1 MDFNLFELL
10 PADAGVKAIKVVL
23 VVIIGLLFFQL
34 LAFIV
39 GKIISNG
46 KSKHF
51 QMIIRRVIIYGGVI
65 LILFIVFKILGANLG
80 ALFGA
85 AGVVGIVLGI
95 ASQTSIG
102 NIISGIF
109 LISERSFEIG
119 DLVRVGDKLGVVDS
133 IDLLSIKL
141 KTMDNLLIRIPN
153 QTIITTELTNIT
165 RYPIRR
171 MEILVSVAYKE
182 DLRKVTQVLNSIVTN
197 NPLCLDEPEPLIL
210 YKNFGDSGIDI
221 QLGLWFEKTKYK
233 DLRNSIFI
241 DIKEAFD
248 KANIEIPFPH
258 ISLYSGEV
266 SKPFALN
273 LNKLPNSEGNNLKSS
288 E

>member
-1 MDFNLFELL
+1 MDFNLSEIL
-10 PADAGVKAIKVVL
+10 PADAGTKAIKIIL
-23 VVIIGLLFFQL
+23 IVVIGILFIQIM
-34 LAFIV
+34 AFIA
-39 GKIISNG
+39 GKIVSKG
-46 KSKHF
+46 KSKHLK
-51 QMIIRRVIIYGGVI
+51 MIVRRAIVYSGFVIIALLVLKSLGVE
-65 LILFIVFKILGANLG
+65 AG

-85 AGVVGIVLGI
+85 AGVMGIILGI

-109 LISERSFEIG
+109 LVSERSFEIG

-141 KTMDNLLIRIPN
+141 KTLDNLLIRIPN
-153 QTIITTELTNIT
+153 QTIISTELTNIT

-171 MEILVSVAYKE
+171 MEVIVSVAYKE
-182 DLRKVTQVLNSIVTN
+182 DLRRVTQVLNEVLAN
-197 NPLCLDEPEPLIL
+197 NHLCLDEPEPLIIF
-210 YKNFGDSGIDI
+210 KEFADSGINI

-258 ISLYSGEV
+258 ISLYTGEN
-266 SKPFALN
+266 SKPLKVDF
-273 LNKLPNSEGNNLKSS
+273 NKLP
-288 E
+288 

>member
-1 MDFNLFELL
+1 MDFNISELL
-10 PADAGVKAIKVVL
+10 PADAGEKAIKVILIAVIGIS
-23 VVIIGLLFFQL
+23 VVQL
-34 LAFIV
+34 LAFIA
-39 GKIISNG
+39 GKIVGSG
-46 KSKHF
+46 KSKHLK
-51 QMIIRRVIIYGGVI
+51 MIVRRAIVYTGFI
-65 LILFIVFKILGANLG
+65 LIVLLILKTLGVQAG

-85 AGVVGIVLGI
+85 AGVMGIVLGI

-109 LISERSFEIG
+109 LVSERSFEIG

-141 KTMDNLLIRIPN
+141 KTLDNLLIRIPN
-153 QTIITTELTNIT
+153 QTIISTELTNIT

-171 MEILVSVAYKE
+171 MEVIVSVAYKE
-182 DLRKVTQVLNSIVTN
+182 DLRRVTQVLNEVLAN
-197 NPLCLDEPEPLIL
+197 NHLCLDEPEPLVIF
-210 YKNFGDSGIDI
+210 KDFGDSGINI

-258 ISLYSGEV
+258 ISLYTGED
-266 SKPFALN
+266 SKPLKME
-273 LNKLPNSEGNNLKSS
+273 LNKLS
-288 E
+288 

>member
-1 MDFNLFELL
+1 MEFNIAEMI
-10 PADAGVKAIKVVL
+10 PVDAGEKAIKVIL
-23 VVIIGLLFFQL
+23 VALVGMLFVQL
-34 LAFIV
+34 IAFVV
-39 GKIISNG
+39 GKIISKG
-46 KSKHF
+46 KSKHL
-51 QMIIRRVIIYGGVI
+51 QMIFRRAIIYSGVI
-65 LILFIVFKILGANLG
+65 LIIFVIFQIIGVKAG

-85 AGVVGIVLGI
+85 AGVMGIVLGI

-102 NIISGIF
+102 NIVSGIF
-109 LISERSFEIG
+109 LVSERSFEIG

-141 KTMDNLLIRIPN
+141 KTLDNLLVRIPN

-171 MEILVSVAYKE
+171 MEVLVSVAYKE
-182 DLRKVTQVLNSIVTN
+182 DLRKVMQVLNEVVTN
-197 NPLCLDEPEPLIL
+197 NLLCLDEPEPLIL
-210 YKNFGDSGIDI
+210 LKNFGDSGIDI

-233 DLRNSIFI
+233 DFRNSIFI

-258 ISLYSGEV
+258 ISLYSGEA
-266 SKPFALN
+266 SKPFKMDF
-273 LNKLPNSEGNNLKSS
+273 NKNP
-288 E
+288 

>member
-1 MDFNLFELL
+1 L
-10 PADAGVKAIKVVL
+10 GIKA
-23 VVIIGLLFFQL
+23 
-34 LAFIV
+34 
-39 GKIISNG
+39 S
-46 KSKHF
+46 
-51 QMIIRRVIIYGGVI
+51 
-65 LILFIVFKILGANLG
+65 

-102 NIISGIF
+102 NIVSGIF
-109 LISERSFEIG
+109 LVSERSFEIG

-141 KTMDNLLIRIPN
+141 KTLDNLLIRIPN

-171 MEILVSVAYKE
+171 MELLVSVAYKE
-182 DLRKVTQVLNSIVTN
+182 DLRKVTQVLNEIVAN

-210 YKNFGDSGIDI
+210 FKNFGDSGIDI
-221 QLGLWFEKTKYK
+221 QLGLWFEKTQYK
-233 DLRNSIFI
+233 DLRNSIFV
-241 DIKEAFD
+241 DIKEGFD

-258 ISLYSGEV
+258 ISLYTGEAT
-266 SKPFALN
+266 KPLKID
-273 LNKLPNSEGNNLKSS
+273 LNKLP
-288 E
+288 

>member
-1 MDFNLFELL
+1 MDFNLFELI
-10 PADAGVKAIKVVL
+10 PPDAGEKAIKVVL
-23 VVIIGLLFFQL
+23 IILIGMLFVQL
-34 LAFIV
+34 LAFIT
-39 GKIISNG
+39 GKIISKG
-46 KSKHF
+46 KSKHLK
-51 QMIIRRVIIYGGVI
+51 MIIRRVIIYSGVI
-65 LILFIVFKILGANLG
+65 VILFLVFKVLGVKAG

-109 LISERSFEIG
+109 LVSERSFEIG

-141 KTMDNLLIRIPN
+141 KTLDNLLIRIPN

-171 MEILVSVAYKE
+171 MEVLVSVAYKE
-182 DLRKVTQVLNSIVTN
+182 DLRKVTRVLNEIVAN

-210 YKNFGDSGIDI
+210 FKNYGDSGIEI

-241 DIKEAFD
+241 DIKEGFD

-258 ISLYSGEV
+258 ISLYSGEA
-266 SKPFALN
+266 SKPFKMELN
-273 LNKLPNSEGNNLKSS
+273 NVPDSKSKNPVGF
-288 E
+288 

>member
-1 MDFNLFELL
+1 MEFNLSEIL
-10 PADAGVKAIKVVL
+10 PPDAGEKAIKVILIVAIGMLL
-23 VVIIGLLFFQL
+23 VQL
-34 LAFIV
+34 LAYIA
-39 GKIISNG
+39 GRIISKG
-46 KSKHF
+46 KSRHLK
-51 QMIIRRVIIYGGVI
+51 MIIRRVIVYTGVV
-65 LILFIVFKILGANLG
+65 LIVLLVFNTLGVKAG

-109 LISERSFEIG
+109 LVSERSFEIG

-141 KTMDNLLIRIPN
+141 KTLDNLLIRIPN

-171 MEILVSVAYKE
+171 MEVLVSVAYKE
-182 DLRKVTQVLNSIVTN
+182 DLRKVTQVLNEVLAN
-197 NPLCLDEPEPLIL
+197 NTLCLDEPEPLVIF
-210 YKNFGDSGIDI
+210 KEFADSGINI
-221 QLGLWFEKTKYK
+221 QLGLWFEKSKYK

-241 DIKEAFD
+241 DLKEAFD
-248 KANIEIPFPH
+248 KNNIEIPFPH
-258 ISLYSGEV
+258 ISLYSGED
-266 SKPFALN
+266 SKPIKMEFG
-273 LNKLPNSEGNNLKSS
+273 KQLKT
-288 E
+288 EILRR

>member
-1 MDFNLFELL
+1 MEFNLSELI
-10 PADAGVKAIKVVL
+10 PADAGEKAIKVLL
-23 VVIIGLLFFQL
+23 VVVIGMLFIQL

-39 GKIISNG
+39 DKIVSRG
-46 KSKHF
+46 KSKHLKL
-51 QMIIRRVIIYGGVI
+51 IIRRAIIYSGVI
-65 LILFIVFKILGANLG
+65 LIIFIVFQVLGIKAS

-102 NIISGIF
+102 NIVSGIF
-109 LISERSFEIG
+109 LVSERSFEIG

-141 KTMDNLLIRIPN
+141 KTLDNLLIRIPN

-171 MEILVSVAYKE
+171 MELLVSVAYKE
-182 DLRKVTQVLNSIVTN
+182 DLRKVTQVLNEIVAN

-210 YKNFGDSGIDI
+210 FKNFGDSGIDI
-221 QLGLWFEKTKYK
+221 QLGLWFEKTQYK
-233 DLRNSIFI
+233 DLRNSIFV
-241 DIKEAFD
+241 DIKEGFD

-258 ISLYSGEV
+258 ISLYTGEAT
-266 SKPFALN
+266 KPLKID
-273 LNKLPNSEGNNLKSS
+273 LNKLP
-288 E
+288 

>member
-1 MDFNLFELL
+1 MKLNIAELI
-10 PADAGVKAIKVVL
+10 PADAGEKAIQVLLIVVL
-23 VVIIGLLFFQL
+23 GFLFFQL
-34 LAFIV
+34 IAFII
-39 GKIISNG
+39 GRIISKG
-46 KSKHF
+46 KSKHL
-51 QMIIRRVIIYGGVI
+51 QMIIRRVIIYSGAI
-65 LILFIVFKILGANLG
+65 LILLLVFKVLGVNAG

-109 LISERSFEIG
+109 LVSERSFEIG

-182 DLRKVTQVLNSIVTN
+182 DLRTVTKLLEEIVAN

-210 YKNFGDSGIDI
+210 FKNFGDSGIDI

-258 ISLYSGEV
+258 ISLYSGEA
-266 SKPFALN
+266 SKPFTVDW
-273 LNKLPNSEGNNLKSS
+273 NK
-288 E
+288 

>member
-1 MDFNLFELL
+1 MDFNISEII
-10 PADAGVKAIKVVL
+10 PADAGEKAIKVVL
-23 VVIIGLLFFQL
+23 IAVIGISIVQL
-34 LAFIV
+34 LAFIAGKMV
-39 GKIISNG
+39 GSG
-46 KSKHF
+46 KSKHLK
-51 QMIIRRVIIYGGVI
+51 MIVRRAIVYTGFVLIVL
-65 LILFIVFKILGANLG
+65 LILKTLGVQAG

-85 AGVVGIVLGI
+85 AGVMGIVLGI

-109 LISERSFEIG
+109 LVSERSFEIG

-141 KTMDNLLIRIPN
+141 KTLDNLLIRIPN
-153 QTIITTELTNIT
+153 QTIISTELTNIT

-171 MEILVSVAYKE
+171 MEVIVSVAYKE
-182 DLRKVTQVLNSIVTN
+182 DLRRVTQVLNEVLAN
-197 NPLCLDEPEPLIL
+197 NHLCLDEPEPLVIF
-210 YKNFGDSGIDI
+210 KDFGDSGINI

-258 ISLYSGEV
+258 ISLYSGED
-266 SKPFALN
+266 SKPLKME
-273 LNKLPNSEGNNLKSS
+273 LNKLP
-288 E
+288 

>member
-1 MDFNLFELL
+1 MNFNISEYI
-10 PADAGVKAIKVVL
+10 PADAGEKAIKAILVL
-23 VVIIGLLFFQL
+23 VIGLLFFQL
-34 LAFIV
+34 LAYFV
-39 GKIISNG
+39 GKIISKG
-46 KSKHF
+46 KSKHL
-51 QMIIRRVIIYGGVI
+51 QMIVRRAIIYSGVI
-65 LILFIVFKILGANLG
+65 LIVFIVFQILGIKAS

-102 NIISGIF
+102 NIVSGIF
-109 LISERSFEIG
+109 LVSERSFEIG

-133 IDLLSIKL
+133 VDLLSIKL
-141 KTMDNLLIRIPN
+141 KTLDNLLIRIPN

-171 MEILVSVAYKE
+171 MEVLISVAYKE
-182 DLRKVTQVLNSIVTN
+182 DLRQVTQVLNEIVAN

-221 QLGLWFEKTKYK
+221 QLGLWFEKSQYK

-241 DIKEAFD
+241 DLKEGFD
-248 KANIEIPFPH
+248 KAGIEIPFPH
-258 ISLYSGEV
+258 ISLYTGEA
-266 SKPFALN
+266 SKPLKIDFE
-273 LNKLPNSEGNNLKSS
+273 NKARHTTP
-288 E
+288 

>member
-1 MDFNLFELL
+1 MEFNIAEMI
-10 PADAGVKAIKVVL
+10 PANAGEKAIKVIL
-23 VVIIGLLFFQL
+23 VAGVGMLLVQL
-34 LAFIV
+34 IAFVV
-39 GKIISNG
+39 GKIISKG
-46 KSKHF
+46 KSKHL
-51 QMIIRRVIIYGGVI
+51 QMIFRRVIVYSGVV
-65 LILFIVFKILGANLG
+65 LIIFIIFQILGVKAG

-85 AGVVGIVLGI
+85 AGVMGIVLGI

-102 NIISGIF
+102 NIVSGIF
-109 LISERSFEIG
+109 LVSERSFEIG

-141 KTMDNLLIRIPN
+141 KTLDNLLVRIPN

-182 DLRKVTQVLNSIVTN
+182 DLRKVTQVLNEVVAN
-197 NPLCLDEPEPLIL
+197 NLLCLDEPEPLIL
-210 YKNFGDSGIDI
+210 FKNFGDSGIDI

-233 DLRNSIFI
+233 DFRNSIFI

-258 ISLYSGEV
+258 ISLYSGEA
-266 SKPFALN
+266 SKPFKMDF
-273 LNKLPNSEGNNLKSS
+273 NKLS
-288 E
+288 

>member
-1 MDFNLFELL
+1 MDFNISELL
-10 PADAGVKAIKVVL
+10 PPDAGEKAIKVVL
-23 VVIIGLLFFQL
+23 IVLFGTLFFQL
-34 LAFIV
+34 TAFLAT
-39 GKIISNG
+39 KILSKG
-46 KSKHF
+46 KSMHLK
-51 QMIIRRVIIYGGVI
+51 MIIRRVIIYSGFIFI
-65 LILFIVFKILGANLG
+65 LLLVFKVLGVDAS

-102 NIISGIF
+102 NIVSGIF
-109 LISERSFEIG
+109 LVSERSFEIG
-119 DLVRVGDKLGVVDS
+119 DLVRVGDKLGIVDS

-171 MEILVSVAYKE
+171 MEVLVSVAYKE
-182 DLRKVTQVLNSIVTN
+182 DLRKVTEVINSILAN
-197 NPLCLDEPEPLIL
+197 NKNCLDEPEPLVL
-210 YKNFGDSGIDI
+210 FKNFGDSGIDI

-258 ISLYSGEV
+258 ISLYSGEA
-266 SKPFALN
+266 SKPF
-273 LNKLPNSEGNNLKSS
+273 KMEIKKPS
-288 E
+288 

>member
-1 MDFNLFELL
+1 MEFNILEMI
-10 PADAGVKAIKVVL
+10 PADAGEKAIKVFL
-23 VVIIGLLFFQL
+23 IAAIGLLFFQL
-34 LAFIV
+34 LAFVV
-39 GKIISNG
+39 GKIISKG
-46 KSKHF
+46 KSKHL
-51 QMIIRRVIIYGGVI
+51 QMIIRRVIIYGGVV
-65 LILFIVFKILGANLG
+65 LILFLIFKVLGVKAG

-109 LISERSFEIG
+109 LVSERSFEIG

-141 KTMDNLLIRIPN
+141 KTLDNLLIRIPN
-153 QTIITTELTNIT
+153 QTIISTELTNIT

-171 MEILVSVAYKE
+171 MEVLVSVAYKE
-182 DLRKVTQVLNSIVTN
+182 DLNKVTRVLNEIVAN

-210 YKNFGDSGIDI
+210 FKNFGDSGIEI

-233 DLRNSIFI
+233 DLRNSIFV
-241 DIKEAFD
+241 DIKKAFD

-258 ISLYSGEV
+258 ISLYTGEA
-266 SKPFALN
+266 SKPFRIEAE
-273 LNKLPNSEGNNLKSS
+273 KIP
-288 E
+288 

>member
-1 MDFNLFELL
+1 MDFNISELI
-10 PADAGVKAIKVVL
+10 PADAGEKAIKVILIAVIGIS
-23 VVIIGLLFFQL
+23 VVQL
-34 LAFIV
+34 LAFIA
-39 GKIISNG
+39 GKIVGSG
-46 KSKHF
+46 KSKHLK
-51 QMIIRRVIIYGGVI
+51 MIVRRAIVYTGFI
-65 LILFIVFKILGANLG
+65 LIVLLILKTLGVQAG

-85 AGVVGIVLGI
+85 AGVMGIVLGI

-109 LISERSFEIG
+109 LVSERSFEIG

-141 KTMDNLLIRIPN
+141 KTLDNLLIRIPN
-153 QTIITTELTNIT
+153 QTIISTELTNIT

-171 MEILVSVAYKE
+171 MEVIVSVAYKE
-182 DLRKVTQVLNSIVTN
+182 DLRRVTQVLNEVLAN
-197 NPLCLDEPEPLIL
+197 NHLCLDEPEPLVIF
-210 YKNFGDSGIDI
+210 KDFGDSGINI

-258 ISLYSGEV
+258 ISLYTGED
-266 SKPFALN
+266 SKPLKME
-273 LNKLPNSEGNNLKSS
+273 LNKLP
-288 E
+288 

>member
-1 MDFNLFELL
+1 MDFEISEMI
-10 PADAGVKAIKVVL
+10 PPDAGEKAIKVILIVL
-23 VVIIGLLFFQL
+23 LGMLFFQL
-34 LAFIV
+34 LAFVV
-39 GKIISNG
+39 GKIINKG
-46 KSKHF
+46 KSQHLK
-51 QMIIRRVIIYGGVI
+51 MIIRRVIIYSGVI
-65 LILFIVFKILGANLG
+65 IVLLLVFKVLGVKAG

-85 AGVVGIVLGI
+85 AGVVGLVLGI

-109 LISERSFEIG
+109 LVSERSFEIG
-119 DLVRVGDKLGVVDS
+119 DLVKVGDKTGVVDS

-153 QTIITTELTNIT
+153 QTIISTELINIT

-171 MEILVSVAYKE
+171 MEVMVSVAYKE
-182 DLRKVTQVLNSIVTN
+182 DLRMVTQVLNEVLAN

-210 YKNFGDSGIDI
+210 FSKFGDSGIDI
-221 QLGLWFEKTKYK
+221 QLGLWFEKNNYK
-233 DLRNSIFI
+233 DLRNSIFV

-258 ISLYSGEV
+258 ISLYSGENTNPFKMEI
-266 SKPFALN
+266 SKFPESN
-273 LNKLPNSEGNNLKSS
+273 LE
-288 E
+288 

>member
-1 MDFNLFELL
+1 MDFNISELL
-10 PADAGVKAIKVVL
+10 PADAGEKAIKVILIAVIGIS
-23 VVIIGLLFFQL
+23 VVQL
-34 LAFIV
+34 LAFIA
-39 GKIISNG
+39 GKIVGSG
-46 KSKHF
+46 KSKHLK
-51 QMIIRRVIIYGGVI
+51 MIVRRAIVYTGFI
-65 LILFIVFKILGANLG
+65 LIVLLILKTLGVQAG

-85 AGVVGIVLGI
+85 AGVMGIVLGI

-109 LISERSFEIG
+109 LVSERSFEIG

-141 KTMDNLLIRIPN
+141 KTLDNLLIRIPN
-153 QTIITTELTNIT
+153 QTIISTELTNIT

-171 MEILVSVAYKE
+171 MEVIVSVAYKE
-182 DLRKVTQVLNSIVTN
+182 DLRRVTQVLNEVLAN
-197 NPLCLDEPEPLIL
+197 NHLCLDEPEPLVIF
-210 YKNFGDSGIDI
+210 KDFGDSGINI

-258 ISLYSGEV
+258 ISLYTGED
-266 SKPFALN
+266 SKPLKMEIS
-273 LNKLPNSEGNNLKSS
+273 KLP
-288 E
+288 

>member
-1 MDFNLFELL
+1 MNFNISELI
-10 PADAGVKAIKVVL
+10 PPDAGEKAIEAILVAVL
-23 VVIIGLLFFQL
+23 GMLLVQL
-34 LAFIV
+34 IAFIAGKIV
-39 GKIISNG
+39 GKG
-46 KSKHF
+46 KSLQL
-51 QMIIRRVIIYGGVI
+51 QMIVRRSIIYSGVV
-65 LILFIVFKILGANLG
+65 LILFIIFKIIGIEAS

-85 AGVVGIVLGI
+85 AGVVGIVLGF

-109 LISERSFEIG
+109 LVSERSFEIG

-171 MEILVSVAYKE
+171 MEVLVSVAYKE
-182 DLRKVTQVLNSIVTN
+182 DLRKVTQVLNEIVAN
-197 NPLCLDEPEPLIL
+197 NHLCLDEPEPLIL
-210 YKNFGDSGIDI
+210 FKNFGDSGIDI

-258 ISLYSGEV
+258 ISLYSGED
-266 SKPFALN
+266 SKPFKMD
-273 LNKLPNSEGNNLKSS
+273 LNKLP
-288 E
+288 